1 MKLSFDSDITIICG
15 ENNAGKTSL
24 LEAIYLTSNLKSF
37 KGVPNAELIRSS
49 SNLFKISLNFM
60 QNSLKSNIFVE
71 KTLKSSKILYNDEKT
86 TKSDISLLF
95 PCYSL
100 VFGFNNILLNDS
112 SYRRDFIDTGM
123 FHVEPESRKS
133 FNVFEKVL
141 KQRNFLLKSKKY
153 DSIDLWDRQ
162 LIDANNKLSE
172 YRESYF
178 KCLKNHF
185 STIIKNIKNKIPEIY
200 NDISSLELEYI
211 NGWGSDCFDM
221 VFKQNQSKDR
231 NLGYTSR
238 GTHRSDF
245 IVTSLGK
252 PVRESG
258 SMSTLVLSCLIIN
271 LAKINVFHVKHGF
284 RPVLLIDDLFF
295 GIDDK
300 NLRTVVKLL
309 VHSRGNIV
317 LTAPN
322 IYKKILEKV
331 CEENQELKL
340 IAVGENS

>member
-1 MKLSFDSDITIICG
+1 MKLSFDSAITIICG

-49 SNLFKISLNFM
+49 SNIFKISLNFI

-71 KTLKSSKILYNDEKT
+71 KTLKSSKILYNDEKS

-185 STIIKNIKNKIPEIY
+185 STIIESIKNKIPEIY

-221 VFKQNQSKDR
+221 VLKQNQSKDR
-231 NLGYTSR
+231 SLGYTSR

-284 RPVLLIDDLFF
+284 KPVLLIDDLFF